1 MLTIY
6 TKIQLAKKFCMQSIQ
21 DCVTAISM
29 RIDNIS
35 WVGCVSSIKTVKDS
49 NPCNIINFPKTKKE
63 LTLKI
68 LIHIRKTSPNIS
80 IWHYVDVFV
89 LTKRHCT
96 MQCLN
101 HLCMYCL
108 PIRTNKMARLR
119 RCKDL
124 VHMIST
130 LKMRHN
136 PIVVQ
141 ISDLDNRS
149 KINQF
154 T

>member
-1 MLTIY
+1 MD
-6 TKIQLAKKFCMQSIQ
+6 A
-21 DCVTAISM
+21 
-29 RIDNIS
+29 DNIHKNPACQKVLHVVYIGLRDCNLNANRIYF

-68 LIHIRKTSPNIS
+68 LIHTRKTSPNIS

-136 PIVVQ
+136 PIVV
-141 ISDLDNRS
+141 
-149 KINQF
+149 
-154 T
+154 